1 MTEYTWA
8 LVAAL
13 IGTTVGVSL
22 VALRQTKRLVQLKKE
37 KARLDALAK
46 AAELARQ
53 QKADLEKAR
62 TAAKKKPAPAAQPLL
77 GVVAPKKTTTKKKD
91 TK

>member
-1 MTEYTWA
+1 MTEYTMA

-13 IGTTVGVSL
+13 IGTTVGVSV

-37 KARLDALAK
+37 KARLDAFAK

-53 QKADLEKAR
+53 HQADLEKAR
-62 TAAKKKPAPAAQPLL
+62 TAAKKKPSAAQPLL
-77 GVVAPKKTTTKKKD
+77 GAVAPKQSLAKKKD
-91 TK
+91 PK